1 MYPTMEKMKPMLHVS
16 DKDLPE
22 VKDWKTGET
31 YEVIV
36 KMKMVSKTDYN
47 KEVSAGF
54 EINDIL
60 VPEDDQD
67 MNEMDNAEFNQY
79 AGEQKKKMYGK

>member
-1 MYPTMEKMKPMLHVS
+1 MYPTVEKMKPMLHVS

-22 VKDWKTGET
+22 IKDWKTGET

-54 EINDIL
+54 EVSDIL
-60 VPEDDQD
+60 VPKDEQD
-67 MNEMDNAEFNQY
+67 IDEMDNSEFNQY
-79 AGEQKKKMYGK
+79 AGEQKRKMYG